1 MVRCFLALG
10 SNLGDREDHLRSA
23 LPGLDGHGVR
33 LIRSAS
39 LYSTEPKEITD
50 QPWFL
55 NTVIE
60 VETDLEPEALMQAC
74 LDVELS
80 GGRLRGEPNGP
91 RTLDIDIILFGD
103 RIVRSPDLTI
113 PHPRYTSRRFV
124 LEPLVEI
131 AGDVVDP
138 ALGQPAR
145 QLLSEVSDP
154 SAVSLYGPS
163 PSTGADYNRRS
174 EAG

>member
-55 NTVIE
+55 NAV
-60 VETDLEPEALMQAC
+60 AQ
-74 LDVELS
+74 LS
-80 GGRLRGEPNGP
+80 
-91 RTLDIDIILFGD
+91 T
-103 RIVRSPDLTI
+103 
-113 PHPRYTSRRFV
+113 
-124 LEPLVEI
+124 
-131 AGDVVDP
+131 
-138 ALGQPAR
+138 
-145 QLLSEVSDP
+145 
-154 SAVSLYGPS
+154 
-163 PSTGADYNRRS
+163 
-174 EAG
+174 